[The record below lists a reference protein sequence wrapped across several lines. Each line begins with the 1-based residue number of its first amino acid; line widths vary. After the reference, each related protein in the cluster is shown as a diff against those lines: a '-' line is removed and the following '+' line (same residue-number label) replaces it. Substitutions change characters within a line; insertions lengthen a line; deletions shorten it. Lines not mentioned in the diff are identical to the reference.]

1 MRWFV
6 GASLRFRWLV
16 VFAAAA
22 MTAVGVAQI
31 RDARIDVFPE
41 FAPPRVE
48 IQTAALGNSSNEV
61 EELITVPIEEQLSG
75 LPGLEQLR
83 SKSVAQLSSI
93 ELVFKRGTDELRARQ
108 LVEERLAQVAPTLPS
123 WAVPPFM
130 MPALSATSRIMKIGL
145 TSDRLSLIEL
155 SSIAYR
161 KIRARLMRVPGVAQ
175 VAIWG
180 QRPQQR
186 HVQVDPAKL
195 AAYGISLEQVK
206 EVTADALDAGLL
218 KYSKG
223 AVVGTGGFVESGGQR
238 LNIRHLQAI
247 EQPEELAAV
256 PVVRRDGRTL
266 RLADLGRVVED
277 APPLWGDAVI
287 NGGPGLMLVV
297 QKFRGANTME
307 VTGEI
312 ETAIEA
318 MRPGLPGIEIDTT
331 IFRPATFIE
340 TAVDN
345 LTTALIVGCL
355 LVIAILMAF
364 LFEWRTAF
372 ISLIAIP
379 LSLLA
384 ALLVL
389 DLRGATIN
397 VMILAGLVVS
407 VGVVVDDAIIGV
419 ENVVRRLRQARA
431 EGSTSSTAAIILGAT
446 IEVRSAITY
455 ATLIV
460 LVAVAPV
467 FLLQGLSGS
476 FFQPLVLSYGLAVL
490 VSMVVALAL
499 TPALCLILLSGGR
512 ILHRE
517 SPFLRVLKRGYGGI
531 LARVIRRP
539 APALLTAVAF
549 IVVGLVVFPTL
560 GSALLPNFKERDFLM
575 HWLTQPGTSLEEETR
590 ISRRACRDLQRI
602 DGVRNC
608 GSHIGQA
615 KQADEVYGVDF
626 GENWVSVDP
635 KVDYDTTLADIHRT
649 VEGYP
654 GLYRDV
660 QTYLRERIKEVL
672 TGTSESVVVRVS
684 GPDLAVLR
692 EKADEIQRKIAG
704 IDGVV
709 DAHTDLQ
716 DDLPH
721 IEVELDLVAAR
732 SHGLTPGDIRR
743 QTSTLLASEEVSDLW
758 YAGQAYDVR
767 VWSIPAARNS
777 LTDVEQL
784 PIDTGDGRG
793 RVLLK
798 QVADVRLA
806 PTPNAIERE
815 RQSRRID
822 VGANVEGRD
831 LGSVVHDVEER
842 LTNVR
847 FPREYSAEVLGES
860 TELNAAQSR
869 LLLYGTG
876 AAIVILLLLQA
887 AFGSLRL
894 AILTFL
900 LLPMAL
906 VGGVLAVRLGD
917 GVLSLGSLVGF
928 LTVFGI
934 AARNGILMISHFQ
947 YLERYE
953 GQTFGPELV
962 LRGANERLAPILMTA
977 CAAGFA
983 LIPLAVAGSIPGHE
997 IEHPMAVV
1005 ILGGLATSTLLNL
1018 FVLPSLY
1025 LRFGK
1030 PAGRGPRP
1038 VGSTESPSGRG
1049 GSAQREVTTPAGPVG
1064 AR

>member
-22 MTAVGVAQI
+22 MTAFGIAEI
-31 RDARIDVFPE
+31 RNARVDVFPE

-48 IQTAALGNSSNEV
+48 IQTTALGNSSNEV
-61 EELITVPIEEQLSG
+61 EELITVPIEEQLNG

-83 SKSVAQLSSI
+83 SKSVAQLSAI
-93 ELVFKRGTDELRARQ
+93 ELIFDRGTDELRARQ

-123 WAVPPFM
+123 WAAPPFM

-145 TSDRLSLIEL
+145 TSDELSLIQL
-155 SSIAYR
+155 SSVAYR
-161 KIRARLMRVPGVAQ
+161 TVRARLMRVPGVAQ

-195 AAYGISLEQVK
+195 AAYGISLERVK
-206 EVTADALDAGLL
+206 GLTADALDAGLL
-218 KYSKG
+218 KYVRG
-223 AVVGTGGFVESGGQR
+223 AVVGTGGFVESAGQR

-247 EQPEELAAV
+247 EEPEELAKV
-256 PVVRRDGRTL
+256 PVVKRGDRTL

-297 QKFRGANTME
+297 QKFRGANTMQ
-307 VTGEI
+307 VTRGI
-312 ETAIEA
+312 ETAIDE

-345 LTTALIVGCL
+345 LTAALLLGCL
-355 LVIAILMAF
+355 LVIAILLAF

-379 LSLLA
+379 LSLVA

-389 DLRGATIN
+389 DIRGATIN

-431 EGSTSSTAAIILGAT
+431 EGSARSTAAIILDAT
-446 IEVRSAITY
+446 VEVRSAITY
-455 ATLIV
+455 ATVIV

-499 TPALCLILLSGGR
+499 TPALCLILLSRGR
-512 ILHRE
+512 VLHRE
-517 SPFLRVLKRGYGGI
+517 SPLLRVLKRGYGAI
-531 LARVIRRP
+531 LVRVIRRP
-539 APALLTAVAF
+539 TPAVLTAAAF
-549 IVVGLVVFPTL
+549 IVAGLAIFPTL
-560 GSALLPNFKERDFLM
+560 GSALLPSFKERDFLM
-575 HWLTQPGTSLEEETR
+575 HWLTQPGTSLREETR
-590 ISRRACRDLQRI
+590 ISMRACRDLQEI
-602 DGVRNC
+602 QGVRNC
-608 GSHIGQA
+608 GAHIGQA
-615 KQADEVYGVDF
+615 RQADEVYGVDF

-635 KVDYDTTLADIHRT
+635 NVDYDTALADIHRT

-672 TGTSESVVVRVS
+672 TGTSESVVVRVF

-692 EKADEIQRKIAG
+692 EKADEIQKQVAG
-704 IDGVV
+704 IDGVI

-721 IEVELDLVAAR
+721 VEVEVDLAAAR
-732 SHGLTPGDIRR
+732 RHGVKPGDIRR
-743 QTSTLLASEEVSDLW
+743 QTSALLASEEVSDLW

-767 VWSIPAARNS
+767 VWSIPSVRNS
-777 LTDVEQL
+777 VTDVEQL
-784 PIDTGDGRG
+784 PIDTDTGK
-793 RVLLK
+793 RVSLK

-815 RQSRRID
+815 LQSRRID
-822 VGANVEGRD
+822 VGANVDGRD
-831 LGSVVHDVEER
+831 LGSVVGEVEKR
-842 LTNVR
+842 LANVR
-847 FPREYSAEVLGES
+847 FPREYSAQVLGES
-860 TELNAAQSR
+860 TELNAAQDR
-869 LLLYGTG
+869 LLLYGAA

-894 AILTFL
+894 AVLTFL

-953 GQTFGPELV
+953 GQTFGPDLV
-962 LRGANERLAPILMTA
+962 LRGAKERLAPILMTA

-1005 ILGGLATSTLLNL
+1005 ILGGLATATLLNL

-1025 LRFGK
+1025 LRFAK
-1030 PAGRGPRP
+1030 PAGNPHRTGGRSTRLTTRRRRP
-1038 VGSTESPSGRG
+1038 ET
-1049 GSAQREVTTPAGPVG
+1049 QTPA
-1064 AR
+1064 